1 MNCIIIEDQAPAQ
14 RILKK
19 YIQEF
24 GSLDLKE
31 SFADPIAALD
41 YLKSEKTDLIFLD
54 IHLPKIS
61 GVDFLNT
68 LKHSP
73 KVIITTAFSDY
84 AVRSYE
90 FDVADYLLKP
100 FSFERFVKAVNKA
113 MSVTPQPV
121 QGQGQRKG
129 TDFFVKSGYEYYKIN
144 SNDII
149 YIGSDMDYTELHLG
163 DRKHLTTETLQN
175 WEEKLR
181 DHNFYRV
188 HKSFL
193 VNLSKVKKISGNMI
207 SLEGDHN
214 VPIGRSYKDFFVS
227 RFLK

>member
-19 YIQEF
+19 YILDF
-24 GSLDLKE
+24 GSLELKE
-31 SFADPIAALD
+31 SFTDPIASLD

-61 GVDFLNT
+61 GIDFLNT
-68 LKHSP
+68 LKHPP

-84 AVRSYE
+84 AVQSYE
-90 FDVADYLLKP
+90 FDVVDYLLKP

-113 MSVTPQPV
+113 MPNISPPAHETDL
-121 QGQGQRKG
+121 RKG
-129 TDFFVKSGYEYYKIN
+129 KIFFVKSGYEYYKIN
-144 SNDII
+144 SKDIV
-149 YIGSDMDYTELHLG
+149 YIGSDMDYTELHLEAG
-163 DRKHLTTETLQN
+163 KHLTTETLQN

-181 DHNFYRV
+181 DHGFYRV

-193 VNLSKVKKISGNMI
+193 VNSSMVKKISGNLI
-207 SLEGDHN
+207 FLEGDLQ
-214 VPIGRSYKDFFVS
+214 VPIGRSYKDSFIS

>member
-19 YIQEF
+19 YIR
-24 GSLDLKE
+24 DLGTLELKAGF
-31 SFADPIAALD
+31 SDPIAALD

-61 GVDFLNT
+61 GIDFLTT
-68 LKHSP
+68 LKHPP

-90 FDVADYLLKP
+90 FDVVDYLLKP

-113 MSVTPQPV
+113 MPPPSRSAKNVKH
-121 QGQGQRKG
+121 GKG
-129 TDFFVKSGYEYYKIN
+129 KDFFIKSGYEYYKVN
-144 SNDII
+144 SSDII
-149 YIGSDMDYTELHLG
+149 YIGSDMDYTELYLP
-163 DRKHLTTETLQN
+163 DCKHLTTETLQN
-175 WEEKLR
+175 WEEKLK
-181 DHNFYRV
+181 DQDFYRV

-193 VNLSKVKKISGNMI
+193 VNLSKVRKISGNRI
-207 SLEGDHN
+207 SLEGNHK
-214 VPIGRSYKDFFVS
+214 VPIGRSYKDTFIS